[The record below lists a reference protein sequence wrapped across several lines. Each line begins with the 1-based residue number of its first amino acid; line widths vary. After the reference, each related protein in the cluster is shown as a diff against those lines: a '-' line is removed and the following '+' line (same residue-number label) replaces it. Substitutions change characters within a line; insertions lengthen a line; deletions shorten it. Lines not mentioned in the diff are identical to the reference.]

1 MSRPDQLKPGPL
13 RQVIDDGPGTGR
25 SLPPVLTTED
35 LANPPVEV
43 LVFGAAAAGLVRTG
57 NLALALAFMAVA
69 VINALLMF
77 AWGQ

>member
-1 MSRPDQLKPGPL
+1 MFVSPQEPEQLPGIL
-13 RQVIDDGPGTGR
+13 V
-25 SLPPVLTTED
+25 SLLQ
-35 LANPPVEV
+35 V

-57 NLALALAFMAVA
+57 NLALDLAFMAVA

>member
-1 MSRPDQLKPGPL
+1 VFVSPQEPVQLPGIL
-13 RQVIDDGPGTGR
+13 V
-25 SLPPVLTTED
+25 SLLQ
-35 LANPPVEV
+35 V

>member
-1 MSRPDQLKPGPL
+1 MFVSPQEPVQLPGIL
-13 RQVIDDGPGTGR
+13 V
-25 SLPPVLTTED
+25 SLLQ
-35 LANPPVEV
+35 V

>member
-1 MSRPDQLKPGPL
+1 VWAVFVSPQEPVQLPGIL
-13 RQVIDDGPGTGR
+13 V
-25 SLPPVLTTED
+25 SLLQM
-35 LANPPVEV
+35 